1 MQKPIVLFDN
11 KIKTLLEQVTQPQL
25 GRPIA
30 PNLSEFKMQTSE
42 QPFNLFFNNVAEGL
56 KITLINYMPL
66 DDRIFSEFFTKNVR
80 FLANAYPER
89 FAVDE
94 SLYHILPSTPGSN
107 SDTGLFVGPGGIS
120 PSADYSKGATPV
132 RNIKLRSGVAT
143 MEPEEHL
150 DDFWFQD
157 SGTPPRPPQVDLTGF
172 GGRPWKMM
180 AVPTRLE
187 GTQNTWGRHQE
198 VPPHF
203 ELAVMIDPRGLLK
216 QAIEPLAP
224 IYRQNAPLLS
234 EFQQMIGQN
243 LPWTIPKGVYDMII
257 PQFWISD
264 PTGIRI
270 NADPE
275 RPTQMPEEENFGL
288 TENDVRQVLNELDI
302 QYDIM

>member
-30 PNLSEFKMQTSE
+30 PNLNEFQMQVPE
-42 QPFNLFFNNVAEGL
+42 QPFKLFFNNVAEGL

-94 SLYHILPSTPGSN
+94 SLYHILPPTPGSN

-120 PSADYSKGATPV
+120 PSASKGATPV
-132 RNIKLRSGVAT
+132 RNIKLSGVVT
-143 MEPEEHL
+143 MEPRYEEHL
-150 DDFWFQD
+150 DNFWFQD

-203 ELAVMIDPRGLLK
+203 ELAVMIDPIRLVK
-216 QAIEPLAP
+216 EQIQPLAP

-243 LPWTIPKGVYDMII
+243 LPWTIPKGVYEMVI
-257 PQFWISD
+257 PQFWIAD

-275 RPTQMPEEENFGL
+275 RPTQLPEEPNFGL
-288 TENDVRQVLNELDI
+288 TTDDVVEVLNELDI
-302 QYDIM
+302 PIADE